1 MKKLIWFIIDLR
13 KAMKERKEQKQHQ
26 KGQIPHIQQL
36 LESDLKTFHD
46 MPIIRAILE
55 RYTEAA
61 SPEWYK
67 KGHYLGDVYRAK
79 VMKDTAKE
87 RIAISSNKFPPNKT
101 TKVG

>member
-1 MKKLIWFIIDLR
+1 
-13 KAMKERKEQKQHQ
+13 MKERKEQKQHQ

-36 LESDLKTFHD
+36 LESDLKTFQD
-46 MPIIRAILE
+46 MPIVRAILE

-79 VMKDTAKE
+79 VMRDTAIE
-87 RIAISSNKFPPNKT
+87 RVTREDARRKKAFLTTGKPP
-101 TKVG
+101 KVG